1 MGENL
6 RRRLADLEQ
15 EASSLIAEIERNDAE
30 ARKLAGERR
39 VLLDKLRSLRA
50 EALEYKSRRDG
61 LNDEVRNL
69 KIILAELKR
78 EYAEKLDSLRKL
90 RRGIKE
96 HLRFKPAK
104 SEEALAREIN
114 NLDWKIQTTPMPVI
128 EEQKIIEQIK
138 MLERQMEFY
147 RKLGSMKD
155 EIKEIEARLNE
166 IKDKITFY
174 RKMIAE
180 KVSESKIF
188 HEKMIKAFGEVNE
201 LKSKLNEVTNKYLE
215 IRNEAAKLRL
225 KRKDLLDQIHAIRN
239 LIREEEERKRRE
251 VISTLK
257 EKIKRETLEKIR
269 RGEKVSFEEFRILV
283 EEDEGKF

>member
-155 EIKEIEARLNE
+155 EIKEIEVRLNE

-201 LKSKLNEVTNKYLE
+201 LKS
-215 IRNEAAKLRL
+215 
-225 KRKDLLDQIHAIRN
+225 
-239 LIREEEERKRRE
+239 
-251 VISTLK
+251 
-257 EKIKRETLEKIR
+257 
-269 RGEKVSFEEFRILV
+269 
-283 EEDEGKF
+283 